1 MSVERAALVE
11 RLKES
16 HSATRDVVDGID
28 PELPVHTDTGWA
40 VRDILGH
47 IGAWDV
53 QAAKSVR
60 AFGMGSEH
68 ALDEQDEEAF
78 NEQEYRRLR
87 ELDSQRSYAAWE
99 GARDEFISA
108 VEQLPDEL
116 GASLLLYPWRE
127 RGSLTQLIDEMI
139 EHDVEHREELIGA
152 IRALK

>member
-11 RLKES
+11 RLRES
-16 HSATRDVVDGID
+16 HSVTRNVVDGID
-28 PELPVHTDTGWA
+28 PELPVHTDTGWT

-60 AFGMGSEH
+60 AFGVGNEH
-68 ALDEQDEEAF
+68 AVDGQDDEAF

-87 ELDSQRSYAAWE
+87 ELDPQQSYAAWQ

-108 VEQLPDEL
+108 VEQLPEEL
-116 GASLLLYPWRE
+116 DASLMLYPWRD
-127 RGSLTQLIDEMI
+127 RGSLTQLIDGML
-139 EHDVEHREELIGA
+139 EHDVEHRDELIGA
-152 IRALK
+152 IGASE